1 MTVSDEAKAERP
13 SAPRRTFGR
22 RLVRQA
28 ALGAAGAA
36 GSGVV
41 SLLLWWL
48 RDHWPA

>member
-1 MTVSDEAKAERP
+1 MTMTDDVKP
-13 SAPRRTFGR
+13 PRAARAVLWR

-41 SLLLWWL
+41 SLLVWWL
-48 RDHWPA
+48 RGGY

>member
-1 MTVSDEAKAERP
+1 MTTTGDAERP
-13 SAPRRTFGR
+13 RTVRAVFWR
-22 RLVRQA
+22 RLARQA

-48 RDHWPA
+48 RGS